1 MTLETC
7 VTRKTCVSAI
17 ILVGVLMTA
26 SSAQAQVQV
35 YTEVIN
41 GAACTSYPQASP
53 ANAQPYQHL
62 LYAFRDSV
70 FCQLR
75 ITSPWG
81 LRYLRYVFF
90 EAEAS
95 AGTGT
100 GPLTA
105 RLCVHSGSYAV
116 TCGPATTITPGGSA
130 WRWVTVPS
138 PLPTYALGAY
148 VHFSIPS
155 SRTWIIRYLLPYWQN

>member
-1 MTLETC
+1 MTPQIC
-7 VTRKTCVSAI
+7 VTRKICVSAI
-17 ILVGVLMTA
+17 ILVGALIAA
-26 SSAQAQVQV
+26 SSARAQVQV
-35 YTEVIN
+35 YSEVIN

-53 ANAQPYQHL
+53 ANGQPYQHFF
-62 LYAFRDSV
+62 YAFRDTV

-95 AGTGT
+95 AGTGA

-116 TCGPATTITPGGSA
+116 TCGPATTMTPGGSA
-130 WRWVTVPS
+130 WGWMTVPS

-155 SRTWIIRYLLPYWQN
+155 SRIWVIRYLLPYWQN

>member
-1 MTLETC
+1 MTPETC

-17 ILVGVLMTA
+17 ILVGALITA
-26 SSAQAQVQV
+26 SSARAQVQV

-53 ANAQPYQHL
+53 ANGQPYQHL
-62 LYAFRDSV
+62 LYAFRDTV

-75 ITSPWG
+75 MTSPWG
-81 LRYLRYVFF
+81 LRNLRYVFF

-95 AGTGT
+95 AGTGS

-105 RLCVHSGSYAV
+105 RLCVHSGSYGV
-116 TCGPATTITPGGSA
+116 TCGPATSVTPGGSA

-155 SRTWIIRYLLPYWQN
+155 SRIWIIRYLLPYWQN

>member
-1 MTLETC
+1 M
-7 VTRKTCVSAI
+7 TRKICVSAF
-17 ILVGVLMTA
+17 ILVGALCTA
-26 SSAQAQVQV
+26 SSAGAQQV
-35 YTEVIN
+35 HTEVIN

-53 ANAQPYQHL
+53 ANGQPYQHL
-62 LYAFRDSV
+62 FYAFRDTV

-75 ITSPWG
+75 TTRPWG
-81 LRYLRYVFF
+81 LQYLRYVFF

-95 AGTGT
+95 AGAGS

-116 TCGPATTITPGGSA
+116 TCGPATSVTPGSSA
-130 WRWVTVPS
+130 WRWVIPPS
-138 PLPTYALGAY
+138 PIPTYALGAY
-148 VHFSIPS
+148 VHFSIPP